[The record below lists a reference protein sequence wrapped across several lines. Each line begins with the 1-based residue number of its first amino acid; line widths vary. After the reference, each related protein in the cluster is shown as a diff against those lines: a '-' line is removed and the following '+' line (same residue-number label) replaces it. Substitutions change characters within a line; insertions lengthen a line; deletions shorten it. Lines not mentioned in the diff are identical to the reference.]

1 MIIHRKKMMSQKMC
15 SNCCSIIFQSY
26 GVLTQCGFYHM
37 NSSHSAMILN
47 SLILQENGA
56 GVKKFCPNCTVLRLI
71 FQFVVQWLIFEK
83 SATNMYGR
91 KIIPQNMYFQE
102 ILGIFQSHQTT
113 KQKSHYGRFPH
124 YLRTWR
130 YYRALL
136 FFNQEA
142 PEQYQYDYFSIWN
155 NAFF

>member
-1 MIIHRKKMMSQKMC
+1 MC

-71 FQFVVQWLIFEK
+71 FQFLVQWLIFEK
-83 SATNMYGR
+83 SSTNMYGR

-113 KQKSHYGRFPH
+113 NKI
-124 YLRTWR
+124 
-130 YYRALL
+130 ALCEISAL
-136 FFNQEA
+136 FEDMAILSRPIIFQSGSSRVVVVRLFLDLE
-142 PEQYQYDYFSIWN
+142 
-155 NAFF
+155 